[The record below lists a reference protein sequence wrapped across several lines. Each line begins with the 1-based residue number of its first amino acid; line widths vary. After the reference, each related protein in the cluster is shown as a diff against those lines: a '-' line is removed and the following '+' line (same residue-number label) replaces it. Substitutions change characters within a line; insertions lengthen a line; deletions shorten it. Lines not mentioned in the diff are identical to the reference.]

1 MATTN
6 LSSVPTTNLNYKL
19 CNIVYSAKL
28 AQPVNIDPLLV
39 FLPDIKIG
47 GRNSSVHIWRKYDSF
62 LLQKS
67 GRILIFKCFS
77 QDQANNAVRKL
88 INEIRDLYDIELESV
103 PMICN
108 IVGTFDLGFRLDL
121 GKLSQLIPRSE
132 YFPDLHVS
140 LFATV
145 GKIKATITHT
155 GKCIMFGAKTVEE
168 FEDSVRSLTD
178 IGCKYLAYVK
188 DGVLPGLPA

>member
-1 MATTN
+1 MATMN
-6 LSSVPTTNLNYKL
+6 QSSAPTTSLNYKL

-28 AQPVNIDPLLV
+28 AEPVNIDPLLV

-47 GRNSSVHIWRKYDSF
+47 GRNSSVHIWRNYGTF

-77 QDQANNAVRKL
+77 QDQANNAVRNL
-88 INEIRDLYDIELESV
+88 VNELRDLYDVEIESM
-103 PMICN
+103 PTICN

-140 LFATV
+140 LFAKV
-145 GKIKATITHT
+145 GKT
-155 GKCIMFGAKTVEE
+155 
-168 FEDSVRSLTD
+168 SN
-178 IGCKYLAYVK
+178 YNAYWQMYFVWS
-188 DGVLPGLPA
+188 